1 MGIAFQYL
9 SRMLDH
15 QLLSGDTRV
24 LDVGCSNL
32 YGATAPGILSL
43 LSRMEVETPAADVVD
58 DLAARSAAGT
68 AFVVELF
75 DLIGIEYQAI
85 DFVPA
90 AKTMKLDL
98 NRDRLPGEFKGAFD
112 LVLNF
117 GTTEHVLD
125 QTRCFELIHD
135 ACKPGGA
142 IYHQVPAGGYFGHG
156 YFAYTGRFF
165 FDLAVYNKYRIVAA
179 WYDQGAESQLSKI
192 FEDYARH
199 FPALLDAPTPKQDAF
214 PDTGINVIY
223 RKPYDRPFAYPME
236 LSTAHTG
243 TGEAFLIK
251 VAHYL
256 RRAAFWQKLRRAL
269 SH

>member
-1 MGIAFQYL
+1 MGINLQYL
-9 SRMLDH
+9 NRMLDH
-15 QLLSGDTRV
+15 QLLRQDTRV
-24 LDVGCSNL
+24 LDIGCSNL
-32 YGATAPGILSL
+32 YGAGAPEIRSL
-43 LSRMEVETPAADVVD
+43 LSRMGVETPAADVAD

-90 AKTMKLDL
+90 AKTMKFDL
-98 NRDRLPGEFKGAFD
+98 NHDKLPGKFKGAFD

-125 QTRCFELIHD
+125 QARCFELIHD

-142 IYHQVPAGGYFGHG
+142 IYHQVPAGGFFGHG

-165 FDLAVYNKYRIVAA
+165 FDLAGYNEYRVLAA
-179 WYDQGAESQLSKI
+179 WHDQADESRLSKM
-192 FEDYARH
+192 FEDYATY
-199 FPALLDAPTPKQDAF
+199 FPALLDAPTPKRDAF

-223 RKPYDRPFAYPME
+223 QKHRDRAFVYPME
-236 LSTAHTG
+236 LSTAHTN
-243 TGEAFLIK
+243 TG
-251 VAHYL
+251 
-256 RRAAFWQKLRRAL
+256 
-269 SH
+269 